1 MAAEILINRPV
12 GEARVAFL
20 ENGVLK
26 EIYVE
31 RDHQLGVV
39 GNVYRGKVTR
49 VLPGM
54 QAAFVEIGLERAAFL
69 YVDDIVQE
77 PDDPEDDLLDT
88 SIDIQPAPKER
99 PSITELL
106 REGQEVI
113 VQVAKAPIGTKGAR
127 LTCYVTIPG
136 RYVVY
141 MPTMR
146 RIGVSRK
153 ITDDGERK
161 RLRELVEVHQRE
173 DDGGFIVRTVCDG
186 LGDEEIKKDMEFVR
200 SVWAEVQEAAKTKPV
215 PALLLADL
223 DLVLRATRDL
233 FTDDVERLL
242 VDDKNS
248 AVRIRRLLEKSAP
261 QLLERVQLYEEP
273 EPIFDRFGLETEVDR
288 ALLRGITLASGAEIV
303 IDEAEALTAIDVNTA
318 SFVGSRDLEATIL
331 KTNLEAVKAIAA
343 QIRLRNLGGII
354 IVDFIDMEQ
363 QESRDR
369 VHHAFVEQ
377 MQTDRAR
384 THIQPMS
391 GFGLIEMTRK
401 RVRPSLSRRL
411 TEPCP
416 YCDGRGRV
424 RSRATVCQDV
434 YREIERQAHLH
445 PEGQILVSAM
455 PEVAARLSDDPTRRL
470 AALEEK
476 HQRSIVVEARSDL
489 HQETF
494 EVLVRAPSVLP

>member
-1 MAAEILINRPV
+1 MAAEILINRPA

-31 RDHQLGVV
+31 RDRHLGVV

-69 YVDDIVQE
+69 YVDDIVYE
-77 PDDPEDDLLDT
+77 PADAAEVDLLET
-88 SIDIQPAPKER
+88 SGDIPVPKER
-99 PSITELL
+99 PSIVELL

-113 VQVAKAPIGTKGAR
+113 VQVAKAPLGTKGAR

-153 ITDDGERK
+153 ITDDAERK
-161 RLRELVEVHQRE
+161 RLRDLVTEHQTE
-173 DDGGFIVRTVCDG
+173 DDGGFIVRTVCVG
-186 LGDEEIKKDMEFVR
+186 LGAEEISQDMEFVR
-200 SVWAEVQEAAKTKPV
+200 SVWDEVLEGARTKPV

-223 DLVLRATRDL
+223 DLALRATRDL

-242 VDDKNS
+242 VDD
-248 AVRIRRLLEKSAP
+248 AEEAERIRRLLSKSAP
-261 QLLERVQLYEEP
+261 HLLERVQVYDEP
-273 EPIFDRFGLETEVDR
+273 EPMFDRFGLETEVDR

-331 KTNLEAVKAIAA
+331 KTNLEAAKAIAA

-354 IVDFIDMEQ
+354 IIDFIDMEQ
-363 QESRDR
+363 PESRDR
-369 VHHAFVEQ
+369 VHQAFVDEIQ
-377 MQTDRAR
+377 HDRAR
-384 THIQPMS
+384 THILPMS

-416 YCDGRGRV
+416 YCDGRGRI
-424 RSRATVCQDV
+424 RSCATICQDV
-434 YREIERQAHLH
+434 YREIERQAHAH
-445 PEGQILVSAM
+445 PDGQILVSAM
-455 PEVAARLSDDPTRRL
+455 PEVAAALFDDPSRRL

-476 HQRSIVVEARSDL
+476 FGRSIVVEARSDL

-494 EVLVRAPSVLP
+494 EVLVRAQSVLP